1 MKSLYSLLVGALFSV
16 SISAMSAGEAAK
28 IQAVSDEWRG
38 TYKYDKET
46 YDELQDS
53 ISVVT
58 DTHALLERSNLE
70 ASLKEKLEDMQR
82 KALQKIVNQADRFLP
97 YALREFTLVIAAR
110 QKDLGSQSEE
120 AKKLI
125 GKNLRLKEQALEAFV
140 ISTGLAAIPHL
151 SDLQGR
157 ALRKNSD
164 FVAQRVKGILQSIVK
179 REELQKESAKLVG
192 ESPTDT
198 PSTSVTNSA
207 SPSANTTL
215 STRPGSSAANPIR
228 AEQPAADLPTRP
240 SIQSSTN

>member
-1 MKSLYSLLVGALFSV
+1 MKFVYSFLAATLFTSTLL
-16 SISAMSAGEAAK
+16 AMSANEAAK
-28 IQAVSDEWRG
+28 IQAVSDEWRS
-38 TYKYDKET
+38 TYKHDKAS

-53 ISVVT
+53 ISAVT
-58 DTHALLERSNLE
+58 DTHALLERTNLE

-110 QKDLGSQSEE
+110 QKDLGSQSED

-125 GKNLRLKEQALEAFV
+125 IKNLRLKEQALEAFIV
-140 ISTGLAAIPHL
+140 STGLAAIPNL

-179 REELQKESAKLVG
+179 REELQKESAKLVS
-192 ESPTDT
+192 ESPQEVRPTT
-198 PSTSVTNSA
+198 
-207 SPSANTTL
+207 ANT
-215 STRPGSSAANPIR
+215 IR
-228 AEQPAADLPTRP
+228 ADQPAADLPVRP
-240 SIQSSTN
+240 NLNSNSN

>member
-1 MKSLYSLLVGALFSV
+1 MKSVYSLVVGALFTV
-16 SISAMSAGEAAK
+16 SLSAMSPKDASK

-38 TYKYDKET
+38 TYKYDKEA
-46 YDELQDS
+46 YDQLQDS

-58 DTHALLERSNLE
+58 DTHALLERANLDS
-70 ASLKEKLEDMQR
+70 SLKEKLEDMQR

-110 QKDLGSQSEE
+110 QKDLGSQSED

-125 GKNLRLKEQALEAFV
+125 GKNLRLKEQALEAFIV
-140 ISTGLAAIPHL
+140 STGLSAIPHL
-151 SDLQGR
+151 SDLQAR

-192 ESPTDT
+192 ESIQDA
-198 PSTSVTNSA
+198 PSPATNAPGNSA
-207 SPSANTTL
+207 LT
-215 STRPGSSAANPIR
+215 PIK
-228 AEQPAADLPTRP
+228 AEQPAADLPVRP
-240 SIQSSTN
+240 SIGSGTN